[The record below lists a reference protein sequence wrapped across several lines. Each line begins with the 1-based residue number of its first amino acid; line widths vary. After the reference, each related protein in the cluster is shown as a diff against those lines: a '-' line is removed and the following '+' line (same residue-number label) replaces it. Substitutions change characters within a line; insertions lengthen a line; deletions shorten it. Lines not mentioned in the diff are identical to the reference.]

1 MESKQRSSASGEDES
16 QAQAVPEEK
25 KEKPKRG
32 RKAKPKR
39 GKTSPVPLTQGQYDT
54 LISYLLWRGGKASK
68 TAKMDTTLAA
78 LVTLHFGAT
87 KNFRSEWTA

>member
-1 MESKQRSSASGEDES
+1 MESKQRSSASGEDKS
-16 QAQAVPEEK
+16 QAQAAAEEK

-54 LISYLLWRGGKASK
+54 FISYQLWKGGKTGK
-68 TAKMDTTLAA
+68 TTKMDRLWPRSS
-78 LVTLHFGAT
+78 LHFGAT